1 MTRYERF
8 TFLCT
13 AGERWAIAELAL
25 QLRCSQSDAVRFLIT
40 EATRQLS
47 QAQAAASVAQE
58 GESELDLSAR
68 TRGQKGLLHD
78 SRLRDKPG
86 SHNQR

>member
-1 MTRYERF
+1 MARYERF

-25 QLRCSQSDAVRFLIT
+25 RLRRSQSDAVRFLII

-47 QAQAAASVAQE
+47 QAQPAAQATQE
-58 GESELDLSAR
+58 RETECDLVAR
-68 TRGQKGLLHD
+68 TCGQTGLLHD
-78 SRLRDKPG
+78 SRLRDKQD